1 MFSGTNTLTFKTND
15 GRKSVIDFLENEFKA
30 LGKMSFTS
38 TDTFTIDGQSFS
50 SSIHETKI
58 QGTFKEKDDRYQ
70 LILDYSSS
78 FTVLG
83 TVVFGI
89 CIFIWLLG
97 LLWLLLPFDAE
108 RRIDKKTERIFG
120 NIRFNYLQ

>member
-15 GRKSVIDFLENEFKA
+15 GRKSVIDFLENEFIA